1 MRNIDILPNEDLR
14 MDEQSVLTQREL
26 EDLHLLAAGFENN
39 EMAKIFC
46 VTTSTI
52 KIQLKNIYKKLHAKN
67 RANAVFIGLITGLIS
82 IDRFNKIIQS
92 NRLKEFLTKNKIK

>member
-52 KIQLKNIYKKLHAKN
+52 KIQLKNIYKKLKK
-67 RANAVFIGLITGLIS
+67 VCKILILIKFIMNSSDLTMDLS
-82 IDRFNKIIQS
+82 PIIQ
-92 NRLKEFLTKNKIK
+92 